1 MLTTL
6 GRIIGLTAVGAVL
19 LGPLATSA
27 LAGGDVFRSAM
38 TLSAGVDPSLSAACL
53 ASGVG
58 RWDGTTVRIALADLD
73 PARFPAGFGCTT
85 TVKLAKLVVKGIA
98 LVAGPA
104 DCDPALT
111 TTSLDFRI
119 TRPVKIGTKFSA
131 KVSCT
136 VAGHLNTTTW
146 TGIF

>member
-6 GRIIGLTAVGAVL
+6 SKIVGLTAVGAVM
-19 LGPLATSA
+19 LGPLASPA
-27 LAGGDVFRSAM
+27 RAADVFRAPM
-38 TLSAGVDPSLSAACL
+38 TLTAGVDPSLSAACL
-53 ASGVG
+53 ATGIG
-58 RWDGTTVRIALADLD
+58 RFNGTTTRVNLSNLD

-85 TVKLAKLVVKGIA
+85 RVKLGLLIVKGIA

-104 DCDPALT
+104 ACDPALT
-111 TTSLDFRI
+111 ATSLDFRI